1 MLRIITDFDGPI
13 MDVSERYYRVYQFCL
28 AEARDTHQP
37 VNQLSKEEFW
47 RLKRAQVTE
56 RQIGMMSG
64 LYEDQARQ
72 FAHLR
77 RQTVH
82 TLPYLV
88 YDKPTLGAIDTLAR
102 IQQAGIHLVVMTMRR
117 VRELDTALEQ
127 YELGRFFPP
136 ECRYCL
142 SNDYV
147 KTQDIEDKPLLM
159 QQALKELKPAAQTWM
174 VGDTEA
180 DIAAAKTHGIQMI
193 AVLSGIRDRNRL
205 EKHQPDQIVY
215 DLGEAVDRILKQAPR
230 VTDLEIKN
238 LGIKD

>member
-28 AEARDTHQP
+28 AEARDTHQT

-47 RLKRAQVTE
+47 RLKRAQVPE
-56 RQIGMMSG
+56 RQIGVMSG

-72 FAHLR
+72 FAQLR

-88 YDKPTLGAIDTLAR
+88 YDKPTPGAIAALTR

-117 VRELDTALEQ
+117 TQELNAALEQ

-142 SNDYV
+142 
-147 KTQDIEDKPLLM
+147 
-159 QQALKELKPAAQTWM
+159 
-174 VGDTEA
+174 
-180 DIAAAKTHGIQMI
+180 
-193 AVLSGIRDRNRL
+193 
-205 EKHQPDQIVY
+205 
-215 DLGEAVDRILKQAPR
+215 
-230 VTDLEIKN
+230 
-238 LGIKD
+238 

>member
-28 AEARDTHQP
+28 AEARDTHQT

-47 RLKRAQVTE
+47 RLKRAQVPE
-56 RQIGMMSG
+56 RQIGVMSG

-72 FAHLR
+72 FAQLR

-88 YDKPTLGAIDTLAR
+88 YDKPTPGAIAALTR

-117 VRELDTALEQ
+117 TRELNAALEQ

-142 SNDYV
+142 SNQYV

-159 QQALKELKPAAQTWM
+159 QQALKELTPAAQTWM

-180 DIAAAKTHGIQMI
+180 DIAAAKIHGIPVI
-193 AVLSGIRDRNRL
+193 AVLSGIRDQDRL
-205 EKHQPDQIVY
+205 AQYQPDQIVS
-215 DLGEAVDRILKQAPR
+215 DLDEAVDRILQQVLQ
-230 VTDLEIKN
+230 VTDLGMRN
-238 LGIKD
+238 

>member
-28 AEARDTHQP
+28 AEARDTHQT

-47 RLKRAQVTE
+47 RLKRAQVPE
-56 RQIGMMSG
+56 RQIGVMSG

-72 FAHLR
+72 FAQLR

-88 YDKPTLGAIDTLAR
+88 YDKPTPGAIAALTR

-117 VRELDTALEQ
+117 TQELNAALEQ

-142 SNDYV
+142 SNQYV

-159 QQALKELKPAAQTWM
+159 QQALKELSPAAQTWM

-180 DIAAAKTHGIQMI
+180 DIAAAKIHGIPVI
-193 AVLSGIRDRNRL
+193 AVLSGIRDQERL
-205 EKHQPDQIVY
+205 AQYQPDQIVS
-215 DLGEAVDRILKQAPR
+215 DLDEAVDRILQQVLQ
-230 VTDLEIKN
+230 VTDLGMRN
-238 LGIKD
+238 